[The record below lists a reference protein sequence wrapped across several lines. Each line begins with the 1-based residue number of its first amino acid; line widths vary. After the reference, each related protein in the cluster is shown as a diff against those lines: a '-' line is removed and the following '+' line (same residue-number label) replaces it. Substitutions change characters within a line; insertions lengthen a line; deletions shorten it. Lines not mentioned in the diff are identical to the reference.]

1 MEGDPITSRAKR
13 RLMKNK
19 DEDNEEI
26 IGNDDGF
33 E

>member
-1 MEGDPITSRAKR
+1 MEGDPINSRGKR
-13 RLMKNK
+13 QYMKNK

-26 IGNDDGF
+26 VGNEDGF